1 MAYKP
6 LIISAVKIQTAE
18 VGPGGRFRRV
28 MEHEAGMPFE
38 PGPHLGV
45 LVAAVIVEDDVDELA
60 GRDLCLDRVEE
71 ANELLMPVALHAAA
85 DDLAFEHV
93 ESGKQCGRAVALVV
107 MGHVPQ
113 RPGFSGS
120 PGWVRSSAWICDF
133 SSTLSTMACAG
144 GST

>member
-85 DDLAFEHV
+85 DDLAFEHGIG
-93 ESGKQCGRAVALVV
+93 EPGAAASRASVAL
-107 MGHVPQ
+107 
-113 RPGFSGS
+113 
-120 PGWVRSSAWICDF
+120 
-133 SSTLSTMACAG
+133 TLG
-144 GST
+144 DPP